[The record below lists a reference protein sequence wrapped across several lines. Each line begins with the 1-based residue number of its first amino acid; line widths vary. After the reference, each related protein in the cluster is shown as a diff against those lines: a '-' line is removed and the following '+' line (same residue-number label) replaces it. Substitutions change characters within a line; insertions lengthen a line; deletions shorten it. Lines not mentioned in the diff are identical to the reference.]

1 MMQEEELKVITDNIQ
16 EKIGKESSGIIAD
29 DIGKLIT
36 GNNQNLKLIRNKDE
50 EIQSLKETNE
60 KLVLANG
67 SLLAQIP
74 QASDYDKHQSEKEPE
89 EKKSFSM
96 RSVFDSKGNFKRNL

>member
-1 MMQEEELKVITDNIQ
+1 MQEDDLKVITDNIQ

-36 GNNQNLKLIRNKDE
+36 GNQNNLNLIRKKEDE
-50 EIQSLKETNE
+50 IKSLKETNE

-74 QASDYDKHQSEKEPE
+74 VASDYDKHQSKDE
-89 EKKSFSM
+89 EQDKPSFSM
-96 RSVFDSKGNFKRNL
+96 RSVFDSKGNFKRNM

>member
-1 MMQEEELKVITDNIQ
+1 MQEEELKTITDNIQ
-16 EKIGKESSGIIAD
+16 EKIGKESSGFIAD

-36 GNNQNLKLIRNKDE
+36 GNQNNLSLIRKKDE
-50 EIQSLKETNE
+50 EIKSLKETNE

-74 QASDYDKHQSEKEPE
+74 VASEYDKHPSEKEE
-89 EKKSFSM
+89 TEKPSFSL
-96 RSVFDSKGNFKRNL
+96 RSVFDSKGNFKRIM

>member
-1 MMQEEELKVITDNIQ
+1 MNEEDFKAITDSIQ
-16 EKIGKESSGIIAD
+16 EKLGKEASGIIAD

-36 GNNQNLKLIRNKDE
+36 GNSQALNTIKNKDT
-50 EIQSLKETNE
+50 EIQSLKTTNE

-74 QASDYDKHQSEKEPE
+74 VASDYDKHQSKEE
-89 EKKSFSM
+89 ETEKKSFNL
-96 RSVFDSKGNFKRNL
+96 RTVFDSKGNFKRTM

>member
-1 MMQEEELKVITDNIQ
+1 MQEDELKVITDNIQ
-16 EKIGKESSGIIAD
+16 EKIGKETSGIIAD

-36 GNNQNLKLIRNKDE
+36 GNQSNLNLIRQKDS
-50 EIQSLKETNE
+50 EIQTLKETNE

-74 QASDYDKHQSEKEPE
+74 VAKEYDTHQSE
-89 EKKSFSM
+89 EKQQEKPSFSL
-96 RSVFDSKGNFKRNL
+96 RSVFDDKGNFKRNM

>member
-1 MMQEEELKVITDNIQ
+1 MQEEELKTITDNIQ
-16 EKIGKESSGIIAD
+16 EKIGKETSGIIAD

-36 GNNQNLKLIRNKDE
+36 GNQSNLNLIRKKDD
-50 EIQSLKETNE
+50 EIKTLRETNE

-74 QASDYDKHQSEKEPE
+74 VASDYDKHQSKEEQQEKP
-89 EKKSFSM
+89 SFSL
-96 RSVFDSKGNFKRNL
+96 RSVFDSKGNFKRNM